1 MKPEDKPKEE
11 PEAVEDEN
19 HAETAMLLEELAKK
33 GPVVLMAKNPDK
45 LLNRQGKPVKLN
57 EDGGQAKPSK
67 SSTSTSTNSLRKN
80 GRIRGVDG
88 TSEKYIRERDSSN

>member
-11 PEAVEDEN
+11 TETAEGEN

-45 LLNRQGKPVKLN
+45 LLNHQGKPVKLN
-57 EDGGQAKPSK
+57 EDGGQPKPSK
-67 SSTSTSTNSLRKN
+67 SSTSTSTNSLRKG

-88 TSEKYIRERDSSN
+88 TGEEYIRERESGS